1 MCFSGSDDRFDTP
14 HDYTQTIFM
23 EIPHFR
29 MGIEVMTVW
38 KKLLANARIGSSRG
52 GHHHQSSKH
61 SNPTIILY
69 KTFLIMTYPA
79 ELIKTKLH

>member
-1 MCFSGSDDRFDTP
+1 MCFSGSDDSFDTP

-23 EIPHFR
+23 EISHFR

-52 GHHHQSSKH
+52 GHHHQSSKQA
-61 SNPTIILY
+61 SPSGSCIFRVY
-69 KTFLIMTYPA
+69 
-79 ELIKTKLH
+79 

>member
-29 MGIEVMTVW
+29 ACITTSHTACKPE
-38 KKLLANARIGSSRG
+38 LRAQ
-52 GHHHQSSKH
+52 HQQQRYNLEKAAPNDSPCQAAAS
-61 SNPTIILY
+61 
-69 KTFLIMTYPA
+69 F
-79 ELIKTKLH
+79 